1 MDKIDQ
7 HDIDE
12 YIFKLEEIDK
22 FIRTHEYELKNQLSV
37 RDWMKIMADLVK
49 KYKINLDSLIKTERD
64 PRLSRD
70 EYSDSF
76 RPIARAYKL
85 FFNNE
90 IIQMDQILLDESIS

>member
-1 MDKIDQ
+1 LDKIDQ

-49 KYKINLDSLIKTERD
+49 KYKINLDSLIKT
-64 PRLSRD
+64 
-70 EYSDSF
+70 
-76 RPIARAYKL
+76 
-85 FFNNE
+85 
-90 IIQMDQILLDESIS
+90 